1 MVLEGL
7 SILDVD
13 RSGTGKSNSEPG
25 AKVIKERG
33 AAAQRRAGICNDGW
47 GDRRCIA

>member
-13 RSGTGKSNSEPG
+13 RSGTGKSEPA
-25 AKVIKERG
+25 AKVIKEPG
-33 AAAQRRAGICNDGW
+33 AAAQRRAGIHNDGW
-47 GDRRCIA
+47 GDRQCIA